1 MINKI
6 IKQLKTF
13 GYEIE
18 EKDNYHEARRDFGPP
33 IIITKTNHINFSSY
47 YRTNSNAF
55 SNYNGFLGYLND
67 LNITSCV
74 TTFACAEKGMIDFSA
89 KYLGLYDI
97 STFAEF
103 IRAWEFDTVHLIDK
117 NKDTDIYLMPEKELE
132 KAMESYCHTADER
145 AEA

>member
-1 MINKI
+1 MKYI

-18 EKDNYHEARRDFGPP
+18 EKDNYHEAKIDFGAT
-33 IIITKTNHINFSSY
+33 IIISKTNHITFSSCY
-47 YRTNSNAF
+47 NTNSNAF
-55 SNYNGFLGYLND
+55 ADYNGFLRYIND
-67 LNITSCV
+67 LNISSCI
-74 TTFACAEKGMIDFSA
+74 TTFGSTEKGRIDFYA

-103 IRAWEFDTVHLIDK
+103 IRAWEFDTRHLIDR
-117 NKDTDIYLMPEKELE
+117 NKDSEIYLMPEKELE
-132 KAMESYCHTADER
+132 KAMESYSYKEDER

>member
-1 MINKI
+1 MINKL

-13 GYEIE
+13 GYAID
-18 EKDNYHEARRDFGPP
+18 EKDNYHEARRDFGPS
-33 IIITKTNHINFSSY
+33 IIITKTNHITFSSS
-47 YRTNSNAF
+47 YRTNSNALT
-55 SNYNGFLGYLND
+55 NYNGFLRYIND

-74 TTFACAEKGMIDFSA
+74 TTFGSLEKGMIDFCA

-103 IRAWEFDTVHLIDK
+103 IRSWEFDTGHLIDQ

-132 KAMESYCHTADER
+132 KAMESYCHTEDER